1 MKARTLLLLLFLS
14 SFLNGSAALQES
26 GKSIVLKKSTT
37 SDGVLRS
44 ANLFVSAFLD
54 ISNELLLLNFEGCPN
69 DVSISVT
76 NLSTDEIIYSELH
89 TISSNIVL
97 NMGGLLE
104 ENSEYRLEIIIGE
117 TILYGDFDF

>member
-44 ANLFVSAFLD
+44 ANLFVSAYLD
-54 ISNELLLLNFEGCPN
+54 ISNELFL
-69 DVSISVT
+69 
-76 NLSTDEIIYSELH
+76 
-89 TISSNIVL
+89 
-97 NMGGLLE
+97 
-104 ENSEYRLEIIIGE
+104 
-117 TILYGDFDF
+117 ILRAVRTMSLFL

>member
-1 MKARTLLLLLFLS
+1 MKARTLLLFLFLLS
-14 SFLNGSAALQES
+14 ILNGSAALQES

-44 ANLFVSAFLD
+44 ANLSVSAYLD
-54 ISNELLLLNFEGCPN
+54 ISNEVLLLYFEDCLN
-69 DVSISVT
+69 DVSISLT

>member
-1 MKARTLLLLLFLS
+1 MKARTLLLFLFLLS
-14 SFLNGSAALQES
+14 ILNGSAALQES

-44 ANLFVSAFLD
+44 ANLSVSAYLD
-54 ISNELLLLNFEGCPN
+54 ISNEVLLLYFEDCPN
-69 DVSISVT
+69 DVSISLT

-104 ENSEYRLEIIIGE
+104 ENLEYRLEIIIGE

>member
-44 ANLFVSAFLD
+44 ANLFVSAYLD
-54 ISNELLLLNFEGCPN
+54 ITNKF
-69 DVSISVT
+69 
-76 NLSTDEIIYSELH
+76 NLSK
-89 TISSNIVL
+89 IVYI
-97 NMGGLLE
+97 M
-104 ENSEYRLEIIIGE
+104 I
-117 TILYGDFDF
+117 

>member
-1 MKARTLLLLLFLS
+1 MEVQLFKSL
-14 SFLNGSAALQES
+14 
-26 GKSIVLKKSTT
+26 GKVIVLKKSTT

-44 ANLFVSAFLD
+44 ANLFVSAYLD